1 MPAHASLCTRKLPT
15 GRTCA
20 QPAVRGE
27 RFCRFH
33 NDARSRYLAEH
44 DARMFDLGDDLDAM
58 ALPQLLETLLDKL
71 GNIRSVV
78 RTYPEAKLTLI
89 VAVSRLAE
97 LTSEGFQ
104 ITRVPSPIK
113 SMTRPQPPQNQRP
126 PSAPAGSMI

>member
-27 RFCRFH
+27 SFCRFH